1 VLSAKLGQNN
11 QQNKNKATYRK
22 LNDNLPAFAKK
33 SKPLVGK

>member
-11 QQNKNKATYRK
+11 QQQKKPLTENLTA
-22 LNDNLPAFAKK
+22 NLPAFIKK

>member
-11 QQNKNKATYRK
+11 QQQKTKPLTEN
-22 LNDNLPAFAKK
+22 LDDNLPAFAKK

>member
-11 QQNKNKATYRK
+11 QQNKKKPLTENLTA
-22 LNDNLPAFAKK
+22 NLPAFAKK